1 MNIEL
6 LVKMV
11 NEISDFFASESAP
24 EQAPQD
30 VAQHLRKFW
39 APRMRRQIITYVSD
53 ESGEGLSDLARR
65 SVQVLAT
72 AEKPQE

>member
-11 NEISDFFASESAP
+11 NEISEFFATESPP

-39 APRMRRQIITYVSD
+39 DPRMRRQIIAYVHD
-53 ESGEGLSDLARR
+53 GDGKGLSDLARR
-65 SVQVLAT
+65 SVETLA
-72 AEKPQE
+72 AAVPPSG